1 MLIDNKKGESVILN
15 TKRHALQYIRP
26 FGLLSDFKMLN
37 VNAFR
42 LSSELKMRWGFVEL
56 FARIHCFY
64 LAKIDARAI
73 SSNFPTFALYCS
85 TIFMKRITN
94 IAVFLLGVLV
104 FFACRNETT
113 PQAPSPFRAS
123 PSTATNVSEPLPN
136 NSGGQGNFESLIAD
150 FENKDRGIWQKPN
163 MVISLLG
170 DLENKTVADIGA
182 GTGYFTFRIVPKA
195 KKVIGIDIDQRFITF
210 LDSMKVRLPE
220 AYRSRFEARLAKP
233 DDPLLKPGEAD
244 AVVIVNTYGYIEN
257 RSAYLRTLVK
267 GISPGGRVLI
277 IDFKKYNL
285 PVGPSDEFKVAL
297 NQVEKELLSA
307 GFKIEKIDR
316 DALDYQYIVI
326 ASAPGKQPIEAEK

>member
-1 MLIDNKKGESVILN
+1 
-15 TKRHALQYIRP
+15 
-26 FGLLSDFKMLN
+26 
-37 VNAFR
+37 
-42 LSSELKMRWGFVEL
+42 
-56 FARIHCFY
+56 
-64 LAKIDARAI
+64 
-73 SSNFPTFALYCS
+73 
-85 TIFMKRITN
+85 MKRITN

-113 PQAPSPFRAS
+113 PHAPSPFRAS
-123 PSTATNVSEPLPN
+123 PTTATNVSEPLPN
-136 NSGGQGNFESLIAD
+136 NSSGQGNFESLIAD

-220 AYRSRFEARLAKP
+220 AYRSRFEARLATP